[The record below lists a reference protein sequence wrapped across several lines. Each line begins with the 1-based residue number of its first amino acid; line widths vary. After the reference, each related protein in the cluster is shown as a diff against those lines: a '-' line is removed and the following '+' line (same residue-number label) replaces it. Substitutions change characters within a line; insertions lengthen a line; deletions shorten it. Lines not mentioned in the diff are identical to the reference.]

1 MIWKLKEGTIEFE
14 DKPIIM
20 GILNITPDS
29 FYKDSR
35 VMNIKE
41 AVNRTIKFIQ
51 EGAKIIDIG
60 GQSTRPFSDEI
71 PEEEEIKR
79 VIPIIKAIK
88 SEIPKDIYI
97 SIDTYRSNVAK
108 LALESGANIV
118 NDISG
123 LMFDKNM
130 VKVIKDYNC
139 GVVIMHIRGKPKNM
153 QENPYYEDTIKE
165 IKEELSLRIE
175 YALNNGIKKEQIVI
189 DPGIGF
195 GKRVYGNLI
204 ILKYID
210 EFFDFELPILI
221 GHSRKSFIGKV
232 LNLENPEDRLIGSVV
247 VSSYLTLK
255 GINIIRTHDVK
266 ETKQT
271 IDMIYAI
278 LNPENYL
285 WRFQ

>member
-1 MIWKLKEGTIEFE
+1 MIWKLKEGEIDFE

-29 FYKDSR
+29 FYKNSR
-35 VMNIKE
+35 VMDIKE
-41 AVNRTIKFIQ
+41 AVNRAIKFIE
-51 EGAKIIDIG
+51 EGAKIIDVG

-79 VIPIIKAIK
+79 VIPVIKAIRN
-88 SEIPKDIYI
+88 EIPKDIYI

-130 VKVIKDYNC
+130 VEIVKNYNC

-153 QENPYYEDTIKE
+153 QENPYYEDTINE
-165 IKEELSLRIE
+165 IKAELNLRIE

-195 GKRVYGNLI
+195 GKRVYDNLV

-232 LNLENPEDRLIGSVV
+232 LNLENPEDRLIGSIVI
-247 VSSYLTLK
+247 SSYLILK

>member
-1 MIWKLKEGTIEFE
+1 MIWKLKEGIIEFE

-165 IKEELSLRIE
+165 IKEELNLRIE

-195 GKRVYGNLI
+195 GKRVYDNLI

-285 WRFQ
+285 

>member
-29 FYKDSR
+29 FYKNSR
-35 VMNIKE
+35 VMDIKE
-41 AVNRTIKFIQ
+41 AVNRAIKFIQ

-71 PEEEEIKR
+71 PEDEEIKR
-79 VIPIIKAIK
+79 VIPVIKAIK
-88 SEIPKDIYI
+88 NEIPKDIYI

-130 VKVIKDYNC
+130 VKVIKDYEC

-165 IKEELSLRIE
+165 IKEELNLRIE
-175 YALNNGIKKEQIVI
+175 YALNNGIKKNQIVI

-195 GKRVYGNLI
+195 GKRVYDNLI

-232 LNLENPEDRLIGSVV
+232 LNLENPEDRLIGSIV

-285 WRFQ
+285 

>member
-1 MIWKLKEGTIEFE
+1 MIWKLKEGAIEFE

-29 FYKDSR
+29 FYKNSR
-35 VMNIKE
+35 VMDIKE
-41 AVNRTIKFIQ
+41 AVNRAIKFIQ

-71 PEEEEIKR
+71 PEDEEIKR
-79 VIPIIKAIK
+79 VIPVIKAIK
-88 SEIPKDIYI
+88 NEIPKDIYI

-130 VKVIKDYNC
+130 VKVIKDYEC

-165 IKEELSLRIE
+165 IKEELNLRIE
-175 YALNNGIKKEQIVI
+175 YALNNGIRKNQIVI

-195 GKRVYGNLI
+195 GKRVYDNLI

-210 EFFDFELPILI
+210 EFFDFELPILV

-285 WRFQ
+285 

>member
-29 FYKDSR
+29 FYKNSR
-35 VMNIKE
+35 VMDIKE
-41 AVNRTIKFIQ
+41 AVNRAIKFIQ

-71 PEEEEIKR
+71 PEDEEIKR
-79 VIPIIKAIK
+79 VIPVIKAIK
-88 SEIPKDIYI
+88 NEIPKDIYI

-130 VKVIKDYNC
+130 VKVIKDYEC
-139 GVVIMHIRGKPKNM
+139 GVVIMHIRGRPKNM

-165 IKEELSLRIE
+165 IKEELNLRIE
-175 YALNNGIKKEQIVI
+175 YALNNGIKKNQIVI

-195 GKRVYGNLI
+195 GKRVYDNLI

-232 LNLENPEDRLIGSVV
+232 LNLENPEDRLIGSIV

-285 WRFQ
+285 

>member
-29 FYKDSR
+29 FYKNSR
-35 VMNIKE
+35 VMDIKE
-41 AVNRTIKFIQ
+41 AVNRAIKFIQ

-71 PEEEEIKR
+71 PEDEEIKR
-79 VIPIIKAIK
+79 VIPVIKAIK
-88 SEIPKDIYI
+88 NEIPKDIYI

-130 VKVIKDYNC
+130 VKVIKDYEC
-139 GVVIMHIRGKPKNM
+139 GVVVMHIRGKPKNM

-165 IKEELSLRIE
+165 IKEELNLRIE
-175 YALNNGIKKEQIVI
+175 YALNNGIKKNQIVI

-195 GKRVYGNLI
+195 GKRVYDNLI

-210 EFFDFELPILI
+210 EFFDFELPILV

-285 WRFQ
+285 

>member
-1 MIWKLKEGTIEFE
+1 MIWKLKEGAIEFE

-29 FYKDSR
+29 FYKNSR
-35 VMNIKE
+35 VMDIKE
-41 AVNRTIKFIQ
+41 AVNRAIKFIQ

-71 PEEEEIKR
+71 PEDEEIKR
-79 VIPIIKAIK
+79 VIPVIKAIK
-88 SEIPKDIYI
+88 NEIPKDIYI

-130 VKVIKDYNC
+130 VKVIKDYQC
-139 GVVIMHIRGKPKNM
+139 GVVIMHIRGRPKNM

-165 IKEELSLRIE
+165 IKEELNLRIE
-175 YALNNGIKKEQIVI
+175 YALNNGIKKNQIVI

-195 GKRVYGNLI
+195 GKRVYDNLI

-210 EFFDFELPILI
+210 EFFDFELPILV

-285 WRFQ
+285 

>member
-29 FYKDSR
+29 FYKNSR
-35 VMNIKE
+35 VMDIKE
-41 AVNRTIKFIQ
+41 AVNRAIKFIQ

-71 PEEEEIKR
+71 PEDEEIKR
-79 VIPIIKAIK
+79 VIPVIKAIK
-88 SEIPKDIYI
+88 NEIPKDIYI

-130 VKVIKDYNC
+130 VKVIKDYEC
-139 GVVIMHIRGKPKNM
+139 GVVVMHIRGKPKNM

-165 IKEELSLRIE
+165 IKEELNLRIE
-175 YALNNGIKKEQIVI
+175 YALNNGIKKNQIVI

-195 GKRVYGNLI
+195 GKRVYDNLI

-285 WRFQ
+285 

>member
-1 MIWKLKEGTIEFE
+1 MIWKLKEGVIEFE

-29 FYKDSR
+29 FYKNSR
-35 VMNIKE
+35 VMDIKE
-41 AVNRTIKFIQ
+41 AVNRAIKFIQ

-71 PEEEEIKR
+71 PEDEEIKR
-79 VIPIIKAIK
+79 VIPVIKAIK
-88 SEIPKDIYI
+88 NEIPKDIYI

-130 VKVIKDYNC
+130 VKVIKDYEC
-139 GVVIMHIRGKPKNM
+139 GIVIMHIRGKPKNM

-165 IKEELSLRIE
+165 IKEELNLRIE
-175 YALNNGIKKEQIVI
+175 YALNNGIKKNQIVI

-195 GKRVYGNLI
+195 GKRVYDNLI

-210 EFFDFELPILI
+210 EFFDFELPILV

-232 LNLENPEDRLIGSVV
+232 LNLENPEDRLIGSIV

-285 WRFQ
+285 

>member
-165 IKEELSLRIE
+165 VKEELNLRIE

-195 GKRVYGNLI
+195 GKRVYDNLV

-285 WRFQ
+285 

>member
-1 MIWKLKEGTIEFE
+1 MIWKLKEGLIEFE

-29 FYKDSR
+29 FYKNSR
-35 VMNIKE
+35 VMDIEE
-41 AVNRTIKFIQ
+41 AINRAIKFVE

-88 SEIPKDIYI
+88 NEIPKDVYI

-108 LALESGANIV
+108 LALENGANIV

-130 VKVIKDYNC
+130 AKVIKDYNC

-165 IKEELSLRIE
+165 VKEELKLRIE

-195 GKRVYGNLI
+195 GKRVYDNLI

-232 LNLENPEDRLIGSVV
+232 LNLENPEDRLIGSIV
-247 VSSYLTLK
+247 VSSYLILK
-255 GINIIRTHDVK
+255 SINIIRTHDIK
-266 ETKQT
+266 ETKQA

-285 WRFQ
+285 

>member
-29 FYKDSR
+29 FYKNSR
-35 VMNIKE
+35 VMDIKE
-41 AVNRTIKFIQ
+41 AVNRAIKFIQ

-71 PEEEEIKR
+71 PEDEEIKR
-79 VIPIIKAIK
+79 VIPVIKAIK

-130 VKVIKDYNC
+130 VKVIKDYEC
-139 GVVIMHIRGKPKNM
+139 GVVIMHIRGRPKNM

-165 IKEELSLRIE
+165 VKEELNLRIE
-175 YALNNGIKKEQIVI
+175 YALNNGIKKNQIVI

-195 GKRVYGNLI
+195 GKRVYDNLI

-232 LNLENPEDRLIGSVV
+232 LNLENPEDRLIGSIV

-285 WRFQ
+285 

>member
-1 MIWKLKEGTIEFE
+1 MIWKLKEGVIEFE

-29 FYKDSR
+29 FYKNSR
-35 VMNIKE
+35 VMDIKE
-41 AVNRTIKFIQ
+41 AVNRAIKFIQ

-71 PEEEEIKR
+71 PEDEEIKR
-79 VIPIIKAIK
+79 VIPVIKAIK
-88 SEIPKDIYI
+88 NEIPKDIYI

-130 VKVIKDYNC
+130 VKVIKDYEC
-139 GVVIMHIRGKPKNM
+139 GVVVMHIRGKPKNM

-165 IKEELSLRIE
+165 IKEELNLRIE
-175 YALNNGIKKEQIVI
+175 YALNNGIKKNQIVI

-195 GKRVYGNLI
+195 GKRVYDNLI

-210 EFFDFELPILI
+210 EFFDFELPILV

-285 WRFQ
+285 

>member
-29 FYKDSR
+29 FYKNSR
-35 VMNIKE
+35 VMDIKE
-41 AVNRTIKFIQ
+41 AVNRAIKFIQ

-71 PEEEEIKR
+71 PEDEEIKR
-79 VIPIIKAIK
+79 VIPVIKAIK
-88 SEIPKDIYI
+88 NEIPKDIYI

-130 VKVIKDYNC
+130 VKVIKDYEC

-165 IKEELSLRIE
+165 IKEELNLRIE
-175 YALNNGIKKEQIVI
+175 YALNNGIKKNQIVI

-195 GKRVYGNLI
+195 GKRVYDNLI

-285 WRFQ
+285 

>member
-1 MIWKLKEGTIEFE
+1 MIWKLKEGEIEFE

-29 FYKDSR
+29 FYKNSR
-35 VMNIKE
+35 VMDIKE
-41 AVNRTIKFIQ
+41 AVNRAIKFIE

-79 VIPIIKAIK
+79 VIPIIKAIRN
-88 SEIPKDIYI
+88 EIPKDIYI

-130 VKVIKDYNC
+130 VEIVKNYNC

-153 QENPYYEDTIKE
+153 QENPYYEDTINE
-165 IKEELSLRIE
+165 IKEELNMRIE

-195 GKRVYGNLI
+195 GKRVYDNLI

-232 LNLENPEDRLIGSVV
+232 LNLENPEDRLIGSIV

-285 WRFQ
+285 

>member
-29 FYKDSR
+29 FYKNSR
-35 VMNIKE
+35 VMDIKE
-41 AVNRTIKFIQ
+41 AVNRAIKFIQ

-71 PEEEEIKR
+71 PEDEEIKR
-79 VIPIIKAIK
+79 VIPVIKAIK
-88 SEIPKDIYI
+88 NEIPKDIYI

-130 VKVIKDYNC
+130 VKVIKDYEC
-139 GVVIMHIRGKPKNM
+139 GVVVMHIRGKPKNM

-165 IKEELSLRIE
+165 VKEELNLRIE
-175 YALNNGIKKEQIVI
+175 YALNNGIKKNQIVI

-195 GKRVYGNLI
+195 GKRVYDNLI

-210 EFFDFELPILI
+210 EFFDFELPILV

-232 LNLENPEDRLIGSVV
+232 LNLENPEDRLIGSIV

-285 WRFQ
+285 

>member
-1 MIWKLKEGTIEFE
+1 MIWKLKEGVIEFE

-29 FYKDSR
+29 FYKNSR
-35 VMNIKE
+35 VMDIKE
-41 AVNRTIKFIQ
+41 AVNRAIKFIQ

-71 PEEEEIKR
+71 PEDEEIKR
-79 VIPIIKAIK
+79 VIPVIKAIK
-88 SEIPKDIYI
+88 NEIPKDIYI

-130 VKVIKDYNC
+130 VKVIKDYEC
-139 GVVIMHIRGKPKNM
+139 GVVVMHIRGKPKNM

-165 IKEELSLRIE
+165 IKEELNLRIE
-175 YALNNGIKKEQIVI
+175 YALNNGIKKNQIVI

-195 GKRVYGNLI
+195 GKRVYDNLI

-210 EFFDFELPILI
+210 EFFDFELPILV

-285 WRFQ
+285 WKFQ

>member
-29 FYKDSR
+29 FYKNSR
-35 VMNIKE
+35 VMDIKS
-41 AVNRTIKFIQ
+41 AVNRTIKFIE

-79 VIPIIKAIK
+79 VIPVIKAIK
-88 SEIPKDIYI
+88 NEIPKDIYI

-108 LALESGANIV
+108 LALENGANIV

-130 VKVIKDYNC
+130 VNVIKNYEC

-165 IKEELSLRIE
+165 IKEELKLRIE

-195 GKRVYGNLI
+195 AKRVYDNLI

-232 LNLENPEDRLIGSVV
+232 LNLENPEDRLIGSIV

-255 GINIIRTHDVK
+255 GINIIRTHDIK

-285 WRFQ
+285 

>member
-14 DKPIIM
+14 DKPIIT

-60 GQSTRPFSDEI
+60 GQSTRPFSEEI

-165 IKEELSLRIE
+165 VKEELNLRIE

-195 GKRVYGNLI
+195 GKRVYDNLV

>member
-1 MIWKLKEGTIEFE
+1 MIWKLKEGIIEFE

-35 VMNIKE
+35 VMDIKE

-165 IKEELSLRIE
+165 IKEELNLRIE

-195 GKRVYGNLI
+195 GKRVYDNLI

-285 WRFQ
+285 

>member
-29 FYKDSR
+29 FYKNSR
-35 VMNIKE
+35 VMDIKE
-41 AVNRTIKFIQ
+41 AVNRAIKFIQ

-71 PEEEEIKR
+71 PEDEEIKR
-79 VIPIIKAIK
+79 VIPVIKAIK
-88 SEIPKDIYI
+88 NEIPKDIYI

-130 VKVIKDYNC
+130 VKVIKDYEC
-139 GVVIMHIRGKPKNM
+139 GIVIMHIRGKPKNM

-165 IKEELSLRIE
+165 IKEELNLRIE
-175 YALNNGIKKEQIVI
+175 YALNNGIKKNQIVI

-195 GKRVYGNLI
+195 GKRVYDNLI

-232 LNLENPEDRLIGSVV
+232 LNLENPEDRLIGSIV

-285 WRFQ
+285 

>member
-130 VKVIKDYNC
+130 VKVIKDYNS

-165 IKEELSLRIE
+165 VKEELNLRIE

-195 GKRVYGNLI
+195 GKRVYDNLV

-285 WRFQ
+285 

>member
-29 FYKDSR
+29 FYKNSR
-35 VMNIKE
+35 VMDIKE
-41 AVNRTIKFIQ
+41 AVNRAIKFIQ

-71 PEEEEIKR
+71 PEDEEIKR
-79 VIPIIKAIK
+79 VIPVIKAIK
-88 SEIPKDIYI
+88 NEIPKDIYI

-130 VKVIKDYNC
+130 VKVIKDYEC

-165 IKEELSLRIE
+165 VKEELNLRIE
-175 YALNNGIKKEQIVI
+175 YALNNGIKKNQIVI

-195 GKRVYGNLI
+195 GKRVYDNLI

-232 LNLENPEDRLIGSVV
+232 LNLENPEDRLIGSIV

-285 WRFQ
+285 

>member
-1 MIWKLKEGTIEFE
+1 MIWKLKEGAIEFE

-29 FYKDSR
+29 FYKNSR
-35 VMNIKE
+35 VMDIKE
-41 AVNRTIKFIQ
+41 AVNRAIKFIQ

-71 PEEEEIKR
+71 PEDEEIKR
-79 VIPIIKAIK
+79 VIPVIKAIK
-88 SEIPKDIYI
+88 NEIPKDIYI

-130 VKVIKDYNC
+130 VKVIKDYEC
-139 GVVIMHIRGKPKNM
+139 GVVIMHIRGRPKNM

-165 IKEELSLRIE
+165 IKEELNLRIE
-175 YALNNGIKKEQIVI
+175 YALNNGIKKNQIVI

-195 GKRVYGNLI
+195 GKRVYDNLI

-210 EFFDFELPILI
+210 EFFDFELPILV

-232 LNLENPEDRLIGSVV
+232 LNLENPEDRLIGSIV

-285 WRFQ
+285 

>member
-1 MIWKLKEGTIEFE
+1 MIWKLKEGEIDFE

-29 FYKDSR
+29 FYKNSR
-35 VMNIKE
+35 VMDIKE
-41 AVNRTIKFIQ
+41 AVNRAIKFIE
-51 EGAKIIDIG
+51 EGAKIIDVG

-79 VIPIIKAIK
+79 VIPVIKAIRN
-88 SEIPKDIYI
+88 EIPKDIYI

-130 VKVIKDYNC
+130 VEIVKNYNC

-153 QENPYYEDTIKE
+153 QENPYYEDTINE
-165 IKEELSLRIE
+165 IKAELNLRIE

-195 GKRVYGNLI
+195 GKRVYDNLV

-232 LNLENPEDRLIGSVV
+232 LNLENPEDRLIGSIVI
-247 VSSYLTLK
+247 SSYLILK

-285 WRFQ
+285 

>member
-29 FYKDSR
+29 FYKNSR
-35 VMNIKE
+35 VMDIKE
-41 AVNRTIKFIQ
+41 AVNRAIKFIQ

-71 PEEEEIKR
+71 PEDEEIKR
-79 VIPIIKAIK
+79 VIPVIKAIK
-88 SEIPKDIYI
+88 NEIPKDIYI

-130 VKVIKDYNC
+130 VKVIKDYEC
-139 GVVIMHIRGKPKNM
+139 GVVIMHIRGRPKNM

-165 IKEELSLRIE
+165 IKEELNLRIE
-175 YALNNGIKKEQIVI
+175 YALNNGIKKNQIVI

-195 GKRVYGNLI
+195 GKRVYDNLI

-210 EFFDFELPILI
+210 EFFDFELPILV

-232 LNLENPEDRLIGSVV
+232 LNLENPEDRLIGSIV

-285 WRFQ
+285 

>member
-195 GKRVYGNLI
+195 GKRVYDNLI

-285 WRFQ
+285 

>member
-1 MIWKLKEGTIEFE
+1 MIWKLKEGIIEFE

-35 VMNIKE
+35 VMDIKE

-195 GKRVYGNLI
+195 GKRVYDNLI

-285 WRFQ
+285 

>member
-165 IKEELSLRIE
+165 IKEELNLRIE

-195 GKRVYGNLI
+195 GKRVYDNLI

-285 WRFQ
+285 

>member
-1 MIWKLKEGTIEFE
+1 MIWKLKEGVIEFE

-29 FYKDSR
+29 FYKNSR
-35 VMNIKE
+35 VMDIKE
-41 AVNRTIKFIQ
+41 AVNRAIKFIQ

-71 PEEEEIKR
+71 PEDEEIKR
-79 VIPIIKAIK
+79 VIPVIKAIK
-88 SEIPKDIYI
+88 NEIPKDIYI

-130 VKVIKDYNC
+130 VKVIKDYEC
-139 GVVIMHIRGKPKNM
+139 GVVIMHIRGRPKNM

-165 IKEELSLRIE
+165 IKEELNLRIE
-175 YALNNGIKKEQIVI
+175 YALNNGIKKNQIVI

-195 GKRVYGNLI
+195 GKRVYDNLI

-232 LNLENPEDRLIGSVV
+232 LNLENPEDRLIGSIV

-285 WRFQ
+285 

>member
-1 MIWKLKEGTIEFE
+1 MIWKLKEGVIEFE

-29 FYKDSR
+29 FYKNSR
-35 VMNIKE
+35 VMDIKE
-41 AVNRTIKFIQ
+41 AVNRAIKFIQ

-71 PEEEEIKR
+71 PEDEEIKR
-79 VIPIIKAIK
+79 VIPVIKAIK
-88 SEIPKDIYI
+88 NEIPKDIYI

-130 VKVIKDYNC
+130 VKVIKDYEC
-139 GVVIMHIRGKPKNM
+139 GVVVMHIRGKPKNM

-165 IKEELSLRIE
+165 VKEELNLRIE
-175 YALNNGIKKEQIVI
+175 YALNNGIKKNQIVI

-195 GKRVYGNLI
+195 GKRVYDNLI

-210 EFFDFELPILI
+210 EFFDFELPILV

-285 WRFQ
+285 